1 MKIYFLLVIIGV
13 FIALSYVPI
22 RAEAKQKPAT
32 PPDSVPA

>member
-1 MKIYFLLVIIGV
+1 MKIYFLLAIISGFV
-13 FIALSYVPI
+13 ALSYVPI